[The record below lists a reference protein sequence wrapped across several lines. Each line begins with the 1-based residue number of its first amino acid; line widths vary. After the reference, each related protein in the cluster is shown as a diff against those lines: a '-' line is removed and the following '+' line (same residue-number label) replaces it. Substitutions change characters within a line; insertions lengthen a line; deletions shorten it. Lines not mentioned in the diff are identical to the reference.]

1 MTCGSYNEMWVG
13 QLGKKARRHRGI
25 FVPIMARLA
34 SFENSYVTFR
44 ERSISDSSCVGGQV
58 KLPWSNSSHNVII
71 SLFEA
76 PNFLVV
82 LNTSADIGQAIYMLI
97 IISGTRENGSASLHY

>member
-1 MTCGSYNEMWVG
+1 M
-13 QLGKKARRHRGI
+13 
-25 FVPIMARLA
+25 
-34 SFENSYVTFR
+34 
-44 ERSISDSSCVGGQV
+44 
-58 KLPWSNSSHNVII
+58 KLPLSNSSHNVVII

-76 PNFLVV
+76 PNLLVV